1 MRPTFSIVVPAYNE
15 SQDIGPTCEALL
27 RLVPEP
33 EIVFVDDAST
43 DDTAAVIQR
52 YLRRPTIRL
61 MRQPVNRGQGAAR
74 NVAVRAA
81 TGEVIVFVDADVLV
95 PPDLL
100 QRLARHYEQGA
111 DYVAVE
117 AAVANTDT
125 VYGRFFQAQHDFLY
139 GGDQPVGWSQAFS
152 CRRTLAIEVGLFT
165 ELVPAVG
172 EDGEF
177 VERLEHASPKGVVDK
192 TIVVRHAVPYT
203 RREFWRQWEGRGV
216 ALPLFRS
223 RVGRTSSLRL
233 LAERVAGSAWT
244 AILILTIV
252 PVAQRAAAMAR
263 RSQARWADL
272 PSFLVLN
279 VLQLLARRIGEW
291 KGMLRLCLSHP
302 SNAH

>member
-1 MRPTFSIVVPAYNE
+1 MRPTFTVIVPAYNE
-15 SQDIGPTCEALL
+15 SHDIGPTCEALL
-27 RLVPEP
+27 QLTPEP
-33 EIVFVDDAST
+33 EIIFVDDAST
-43 DDTAAVIQR
+43 DDTVAVLQQYLQR
-52 YLRRPTIRL
+52 PNVKLI
-61 MRQPVNRGQGAAR
+61 RQPVNRGQGAAR

-81 TGEVIVFVDADVLV
+81 TGEAIIFVDADVLV

-139 GGDQPVGWSQAFS
+139 GGDKPVGWSQAFS
-152 CRRTLAIEVGLFT
+152 CRRTLALQVGLFT

-177 VERLEHASPKGVVDK
+177 VQRLQRASTKGVIDK
-192 TIVVRHAVPYT
+192 TIVVYHAVPGT
-203 RREFWRQWEGRGV
+203 RREFWRQWEGRGL
-216 ALPLFRS
+216 ALPLFRR
-223 RVGRTSSLRL
+223 RVERTSPLRL
-233 LAERVAGSAWT
+233 VAERLAGSAWS
-244 AILILTIV
+244 AVLIVTVV
-252 PVAQRAAAMAR
+252 PMARRAAALAR
-263 RSQARWADL
+263 RSQGRWADL

-291 KGMLRLCLSHP
+291 KGMLRLCLSSP
-302 SNAH
+302 SNAR

>member
-1 MRPTFSIVVPAYNE
+1 
-15 SQDIGPTCEALL
+15 
-27 RLVPEP
+27 
-33 EIVFVDDAST
+33 
-43 DDTAAVIQR
+43 
-52 YLRRPTIRL
+52 
-61 MRQPVNRGQGAAR
+61 
-74 NVAVRAA
+74 
-81 TGEVIVFVDADVLV
+81 
-95 PPDLL
+95 
-100 QRLARHYEQGA
+100 
-111 DYVAVE
+111 
-117 AAVANTDT
+117 
-125 VYGRFFQAQHDFLY
+125 
-139 GGDQPVGWSQAFS
+139 
-152 CRRTLAIEVGLFT
+152 VGLFT

-177 VERLEHASPKGVVDK
+177 VERLQHASPKGVVDK
-192 TIVVRHAVPYT
+192 TIVVHHAVPYT